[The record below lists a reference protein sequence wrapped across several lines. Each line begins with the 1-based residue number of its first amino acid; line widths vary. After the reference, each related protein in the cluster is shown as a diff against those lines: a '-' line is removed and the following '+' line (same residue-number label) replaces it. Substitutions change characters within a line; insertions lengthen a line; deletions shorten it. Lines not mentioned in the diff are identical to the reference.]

1 MALRIGWEAVCFAI
15 AAMLVI
21 SVVLLTLGHVAIA
34 AILPAATPERDHVA
48 SLAWRLLVV
57 GAFCLAADGAQN
69 VAMGALRGLNQ
80 GRLTITVQ
88 LRVTGW
94 SAYRSLVGSA
104 CHAGWTQPA
113 SGSESALVCMR
124 ARRCCFTFSTERSTR
139 RPPKTIRHAA
149 PYPIAALPR
158 Q

>member
-1 MALRIGWEAVCFAI
+1 
-15 AAMLVI
+15 
-21 SVVLLTLGHVAIA
+21 
-34 AILPAATPERDHVA
+34 
-48 SLAWRLLVV
+48 
-57 GAFCLAADGAQN
+57 
-69 VAMGALRGLNQ
+69 MGALRGLNQ

-88 LRVTGW
+88 LLVTGW

-139 RPPKTIRHAA
+139 RPPKNDTARSTVPDRRFAATTVRESPETWTRSRPGPAAA
-149 PYPIAALPR
+149 PGM
-158 Q
+158 